1 MVTAP
6 KGQILE
12 RKPRLLPAG
21 VAGDTEQRTAS
32 NAEPNESD
40 ARGADRGGVRPG
52 DAADAQAL
60 GWRELQIVCAKLV
73 AVIPTSFDGDTMT
86 SVVQPMIENAPPARR
101 GHPSPASGS
110 SARDPDRRRG

>member
-52 DAADAQAL
+52 DAAGVQAL
-60 GWRELQIVCAKLV
+60 SWRELQIVAARLIGERPAEDETETISDTGSAITINGG
-73 AVIPTSFDGDTMT
+73 AVIE
-86 SVVQPMIENAPPARR
+86 Q
-101 GHPSPASGS
+101 
-110 SARDPDRRRG
+110 